1 MSEEKIKSRIISRR
15 KLLASIGAAGV
26 ALATR
31 GLIQA
36 NTVHA
41 DNESVSEAV
50 YGAGAEKKKPPGKES
65 FAVDWHNIKDYGA
78 RGNGS
83 ADDFPALSQLISARL
98 SAESGTVYLPRGT
111 YRIGTNLTIPANAH
125 LVFDKGALLA
135 PDAGVTVTIAATISA
150 GTYRIF
156 AGSGSVRQRFR

>member
-1 MSEEKIKSRIISRR
+1 MSEEKNKKRIISRR
-15 KLLASIGAAGV
+15 ELLASMGAAGV
-26 ALATR
+26 ALAYG

-36 NTVHA
+36 TTVHA
-41 DNESVSEAV
+41 NNESVSEAV
-50 YGAGAEKKKPPGKES
+50 YGSDAEKKKPPVKEP
-65 FAVDWHNIKDYGA
+65 FAVDWHNVKEYGA

-83 ADDFPALSQLISARL
+83 SDDFPALSRLLATRL
-98 SAESGTVYLPRGT
+98 SEEGGTVYLPQGT